1 MIGDRFRALLTR
13 LLEVVV
19 ILLMVALTAVVVLA
33 VIYRKLGDS
42 FSWYDEIASILL
54 AWLTYYGAA
63 LAALKRAHI
72 GVDRVV
78 LSLPPS
84 LRMTAV
90 LFAEL
95 CVLAFFALLA
105 WTGWQVLV
113 VLEGMRLIS
122 LTWIP
127 VQLTQS
133 VIPIGGALFLLCQ
146 LVSFPGYWRRMRDG
160 LSAEDV
166 ELAEHAAQEAGPG
179 PVVDADAG
187 GGAKGG
193 RP

>member
-1 MIGDRFRALLTR
+1 MLADRFRVLLTR
-13 LLEVVV
+13 VLETVV
-19 ILLMVALTAVVVLA
+19 ITLMVTLTAVVVLA
-33 VIYRKLGDS
+33 VIYRKLGHS
-42 FSWYDEIASILL
+42 FSWYDEVASILL

-72 GVDRVV
+72 GVDRIV
-78 LSLPPS
+78 LSLPPA
-84 LRMTAV
+84 LRMAAA

-95 CVLAFFALLA
+95 CVLFFFALLA

-122 LTWIP
+122 LTFVP

-133 VIPIGGALFLLCQ
+133 VIPIGAALFLICQ
-146 LVSFPGYWRRMRDG
+146 LASFPDHWRRLRAG
-160 LSAEDV
+160 LSAEDLELIEFEETVGAGEV
-166 ELAEHAAQEAGPG
+166 ENDGPET
-179 PVVDADAG
+179 
-187 GGAKGG
+187 